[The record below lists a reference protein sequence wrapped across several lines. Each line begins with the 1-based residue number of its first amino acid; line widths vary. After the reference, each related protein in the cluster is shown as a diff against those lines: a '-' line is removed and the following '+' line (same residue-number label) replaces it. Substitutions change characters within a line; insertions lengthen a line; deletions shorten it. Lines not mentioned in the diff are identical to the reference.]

1 MALEDTREYST
12 ELAFQQGMSEPN
24 VVVLDPLKLRR
35 SCIAQML
42 KGWLGAEG
50 LSIRSVARFGLRSKF
65 ELNPNCRLVI
75 INVGGKSVADAEVAH
90 NIEAT
95 LALFPEAPLVVVS
108 DLDDPAEV
116 FASCRAGVSGYVP
129 NSLDPK
135 IALRAFTFI
144 LGGGSYFPPSALVPT
159 VEEAEAEPVGDPE
172 PDRVGSIQEA
182 GNGNRSGCELT
193 ARQQEV
199 ADLVKE
205 GLPNKLIAR
214 HLGMTEATVK
224 VHVRQIMRKLGVKN
238 RTQVA
243 LSIASD
249 YHVSHV

>member
-1 MALEDTREYST
+1 MALEDSQESST
-12 ELAFQQGMSEPN
+12 ELAFPQDTSGPN
-24 VVVLDPLKLRR
+24 VVILDPLKLRR

-42 KGWLGAEG
+42 KDWLGLEG
-50 LSIRSVARFGLRSKF
+50 LSIRSVARFGLRSKI

-75 INVGGKSVADAEVAH
+75 INVGGRSVADAEVAH
-90 NIEAT
+90 NMEAT
-95 LALFPEAPLVVVS
+95 LALFPEAPLVIVS

-116 FASCRAGVSGYVP
+116 FAAFRAGASGYVP

-144 LGGGSYFPPSALVPT
+144 LGGGSYFPPSALLPT
-159 VEEAEAEPVGDPE
+159 VEEAETKPADDPK
-172 PDRVGSIQEA
+172 PDGLGSVPEA
-182 GNGNRSGCELT
+182 SHGYRDGCELT

-199 ADLVKE
+199 ADLLKE

-243 LSIASD
+243 LSIASS
-249 YHVSHV
+249 YPENHV